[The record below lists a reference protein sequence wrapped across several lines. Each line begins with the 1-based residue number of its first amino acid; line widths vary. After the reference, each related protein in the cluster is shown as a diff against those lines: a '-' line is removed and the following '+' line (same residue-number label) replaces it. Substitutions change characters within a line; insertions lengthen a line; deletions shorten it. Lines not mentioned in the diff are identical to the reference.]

1 MKKAMLQPLKV
12 YYNTEQNLLGSS
24 HDLVPKKQ

>member
-12 YYNTEQNLLGSS
+12 YYNTEQDLLGSS
-24 HDLVPKKQ
+24 HDLVPKT